1 MNVNAWLALHSSYRA
16 IINHFTPK
24 IDSWAAV
31 NHLTSMTSE
40 QVCTLL
46 RDQSFYRLGVGGF
59 KGDHLVF
66 RGEWRG
72 NQSSSTEYER
82 GTIENSQPVNCLGGV
97 GVGEAWEYYVNLTV
111 IQLTTKILRPHSP
124 RRLSVLLSNCSLLM
138 VNHLA
143 WNGGLITKH
152 LKVTTLYDNL
162 WFQVLGVIRSNYD
175 TLTLKLQD
183 NLDHYEKYSEKP
195 KEAAFFTQLVSIHY
209 LVVNLKRTAKLDIHR

>member
-59 KGDHLVF
+59 KGVHLVF

-97 GVGEAWEYYVNLTV
+97 GVGRHGEAWGGIY
-111 IQLTTKILRPHSP
+111 SP
-124 RRLSVLLSNCSLLM
+124 RRLSVLLPNCSVLM
-138 VNHLA
+138 VNRMA

-209 LVVNLKRTAKLDIHR
+209 LVVDLKRTAKLDIHR

>member
-1 MNVNAWLALHSSYRA
+1 MKRPGVILQKILQYLLVHCSFTMNVNAWLALHSSYRA

-59 KGDHLVF
+59 KGVHLVF

-82 GTIENSQPVNCLGGV
+82 GTIENSQPVNCLWGG
-97 GVGEAWEYYVNLTV
+97 GGWGGMRILHKLNPWYNLQPKSCDPT
-111 IQLTTKILRPHSP
+111 PP
-124 RRLSVLLSNCSLLM
+124 DD
-138 VNHLA
+138 
-143 WNGGLITKH
+143 
-152 LKVTTLYDNL
+152 Y
-162 WFQVLGVIRSNYD
+162 RSFCWI
-175 TLTLKLQD
+175 
-183 NLDHYEKYSEKP
+183 
-195 KEAAFFTQLVSIHY
+195 ARFWW
-209 LVVNLKRTAKLDIHR
+209 

>member
-1 MNVNAWLALHSSYRA
+1 MKRPGVILQKILQYLLVHCSFTMNVNAWLALHFSYRA

-59 KGDHLVF
+59 KGVHLVF

-82 GTIENSQPVNCLGGV
+82 GTIENSQPVNCLWGG
-97 GVGEAWEYYVNLTV
+97 GGGEAWEYYINLTRH
-111 IQLTTKILRPHSP
+111 TTYNQNPAT
-124 RRLSVLLSNCSLLM
+124 LLPQTIIGPFVELL
-138 VNHLA
+138 A
-143 WNGGLITKH
+143 FDGKSFGLKWWA
-152 LKVTTLYDNL
+152 Y
-162 WFQVLGVIRSNYD
+162 Y
-175 TLTLKLQD
+175 
-183 NLDHYEKYSEKP
+183 
-195 KEAAFFTQLVSIHY
+195 
-209 LVVNLKRTAKLDIHR
+209 

>member
-1 MNVNAWLALHSSYRA
+1 MKRPGVILQKILQYVLVHSSFTMNVNAWLALHSSYRA

-59 KGDHLVF
+59 KGVHLVF

-82 GTIENSQPVNCLGGV
+82 GTIENSQPVNCLWGG
-97 GVGEAWEYYVNLTV
+97 GGWGGMRILHKLNPSYNLQPKSCDPTP
-111 IQLTTKILRPHSP
+111 LDD
-124 RRLSVLLSNCSLLM
+124 
-138 VNHLA
+138 
-143 WNGGLITKH
+143 
-152 LKVTTLYDNL
+152 Y
-162 WFQVLGVIRSNYD
+162 RSFCWI
-175 TLTLKLQD
+175 
-183 NLDHYEKYSEKP
+183 
-195 KEAAFFTQLVSIHY
+195 ARFWW
-209 LVVNLKRTAKLDIHR
+209 